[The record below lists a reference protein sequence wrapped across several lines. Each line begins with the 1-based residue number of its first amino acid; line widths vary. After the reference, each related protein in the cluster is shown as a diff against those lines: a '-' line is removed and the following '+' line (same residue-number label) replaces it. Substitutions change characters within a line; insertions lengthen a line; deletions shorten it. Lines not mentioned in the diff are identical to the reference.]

1 MKTSPTKQN
10 RLSTKKIEESTMKTQ
25 TRNLLSSLAIILI
38 TSLLLAA
45 CAEKQLEELIEQQD
59 EEKTQET
66 TEPVEPEEPVVAL
79 PGLPEDVAGY
89 TQWLK
94 LNAEPIPPVP
104 GGDPHNGT
112 KNVYVNK
119 TREDIAP
126 NGEQQFPY
134 PDGSIVIKE
143 AYRPGKDYVGL
154 IAIMRKKAGV
164 DPDHNDW
171 EFIEYTRNAS
181 DAEFSVIAK
190 DGVCWG
196 CHARVEDIDYV
207 FTELD

>member
-1 MKTSPTKQN
+1 
-10 RLSTKKIEESTMKTQ
+10 MKTQ
-25 TRNLLSSLAIILI
+25 TRNLLSSPGIIILI
-38 TSLLLAA
+38 ACLLLTA

-59 EEKTQET
+59 EEKTMMDT
-66 TEPVEPEEPVVAL
+66 AEPTQSEEPVVAL
-79 PGLPEDVAGY
+79 PGLPDDVAGY

-94 LNAEPIPPVP
+94 LNAEPIPPAP

-134 PDGSIVIKE
+134 PDGSIVVKE
-143 AYRPGKDYVGL
+143 AYRPNKDYVGL

-164 DPDHNDW
+164 DPEHNDW
-171 EFIEYTRNAS
+171 EFIEYTRNAP
-181 DAEFSVIAK
+181 DDEFNVIAK
-190 DGVCWG
+190 DGGCWV

>member
-1 MKTSPTKQN
+1 
-10 RLSTKKIEESTMKTQ
+10 MKTQ
-25 TRNLLSSLAIILI
+25 TRNLLSCLAIILI
-38 TSLLLAA
+38 SCLLFSA
-45 CAEKQLEELIEQQD
+45 CAEKQLEELIEQQ
-59 EEKTQET
+59 EEEQTET
-66 TEPVEPEEPVVAL
+66 TEEPVQPQEPVVAAL
-79 PGLPEDVAGY
+79 PGLPDDVAGY

-94 LNAEPIPPVP
+94 LNAEPIPPAP

-134 PDGSIVIKE
+134 PDGSIVVKE
-143 AYRPGKDYVGL
+143 AVRPGKDFVGL

-171 EFIEYTRNAS
+171 EFIEYVRNAS
-181 DAEFSVIAK
+181 DADFTVIAK

-196 CHARVEDIDYV
+196 CHSRVEDIDYV
-207 FTELD
+207 FTELE

>member
-1 MKTSPTKQN
+1 MKTY
-10 RLSTKKIEESTMKTQ
+10 TQ
-25 TRNLLSSLAIILI
+25 NLLSCLAIIL
-38 TSLLLAA
+38 TSCLLLSA
-45 CAEKQLEELIEQQD
+45 CAEKQLEELIEQQE
-59 EEKTQET
+59 EEKTETVT
-66 TEPVEPEEPVVAL
+66 TEEPIKPEEPVAAL
-79 PGLPEDVAGY
+79 PGLPDDVAGY

-119 TREDIAP
+119 TVEDIAP

-143 AYRPGKDYVGL
+143 AYRPDKDFVGL

-171 EFIEYTRNAS
+171 EFIEYVRNAS
-181 DAEFSVIAK
+181 DAEFRVIAQ

-196 CHARVEDIDYV
+196 CHAQVEDIDYV

>member
-1 MKTSPTKQN
+1 
-10 RLSTKKIEESTMKTQ
+10 MKTQ
-25 TRNLLSSLAIILI
+25 IRKLPFSLTFILI
-38 TSLLLAA
+38 VSLIFTA

-59 EEKTQET
+59 EEKTET
-66 TEPVEPEEPVVAL
+66 MTIEAPVQPEETAVVAL
-79 PGLPEDVAGY
+79 PGLPDDVAGY
-89 TQWLK
+89 TRWLK
-94 LNAEPIPPVP
+94 LNADPIPPAP

-134 PDGSIVIKE
+134 PDGSIVVKE
-143 AYRPGKDYVGL
+143 AYRPDKDYVGL
-154 IAIMRKKAGV
+154 IAIMRKKAGI

-171 EFIEYTRNAS
+171 EFIEYVRGAP
-181 DAEFSVIAK
+181 DAEFRVIAK

>member
-1 MKTSPTKQN
+1 
-10 RLSTKKIEESTMKTQ
+10 MKTQ
-25 TRNLLSSLAIILI
+25 TRNLLSSLVIILI
-38 TSLLLAA
+38 TCLLFAS
-45 CAEKQLEELIEQQD
+45 CAEKQLEELIEKQD
-59 EEKTQET
+59 EEKTMDT
-66 TEPVEPEEPVVAL
+66 TDPTQEPVQPEETVMAL
-79 PGLPEDVAGY
+79 PGLPADVAGY

-143 AYRPGKDYVGL
+143 AYRPGRDYVGL

-171 EFIEYTRNAS
+171 EFIEYTRNAA
-181 DAEFSVIAK
+181 DAEFDVIAK
-190 DGVCWG
+190 DGVCWR
-196 CHARVEDIDYV
+196 CHSGVEDIDYV
-207 FTELD
+207 FTELE

>member
-1 MKTSPTKQN
+1 
-10 RLSTKKIEESTMKTQ
+10 MKTQ
-25 TRNLLSSLAIILI
+25 TRNLLPCLAIILI
-38 TSLLLAA
+38 SCLLLSA

-59 EEKTQET
+59 EEKTET
-66 TEPVEPEEPVVAL
+66 AEEPVQPEEPVVAL
-79 PGLPEDVAGY
+79 PGLPDDVAGY

-94 LNAEPIPPVP
+94 LNADPIPPVP

-119 TREDIAP
+119 TREAIAP

-134 PDGSIVIKE
+134 PDGSIVVKE
-143 AYRPGKDYVGL
+143 ANRPGKDYVGL

-171 EFIEYTRNAS
+171 EFIEYVRNAP

>member
-1 MKTSPTKQN
+1 MKMQ
-10 RLSTKKIEESTMKTQ
+10 TQ
-25 TRNLLSSLAIILI
+25 HQ
-38 TSLLLAA
+38 LLLNLTVIATLCLFFTA
-45 CAEKQLEELIEQQD
+45 CTSEPLEELVQTP
-59 EEKTQET
+59 EEET
-66 TEPVEPEEPVVAL
+66 TATEPAEPEPEALAVLL

-104 GGDPHNGT
+104 GGDPHNGD

-119 TREDIAP
+119 TRETIAP
-126 NGEQQFPY
+126 NGEQRFPY
-134 PDGSIVIKE
+134 PDGSIVVKE

-171 EFIEYTRNAS
+171 EFIEYTRNAP
-181 DAEFSVIAK
+181 DAEFGVIAK

-196 CHARVEDIDYV
+196 CHTQAEAIDYV
-207 FTELD
+207 FTELE

>member
-1 MKTSPTKQN
+1 
-10 RLSTKKIEESTMKTQ
+10 MKTQ
-25 TRNLLSSLAIILI
+25 THDP
-38 TSLLLAA
+38 LLLNLAMIAVLCLHFSA
-45 CAEKQLEELIEQQD
+45 CSSEKALETIVQTPPEEASTTEQTTPVELEEPAVPI
-59 EEKTQET
+59 
-66 TEPVEPEEPVVAL
+66 
-79 PGLPEDVAGY
+79 PGLPEDVVGY

-104 GGDPHNGT
+104 GGDPHNGD

-119 TREDIAP
+119 TRETIAP

-134 PDGSIVIKE
+134 PDGSIVVKE

-154 IAIMRKKAGV
+154 IAIMRKKVGV

-171 EFIEYTRNAS
+171 EFIEYTRNAP
-181 DAEFSVIAK
+181 DADFAVIAK

-196 CHARVEDIDYV
+196 CHVQVQDIDYI
-207 FTELD
+207 FTALQ

>member
-1 MKTSPTKQN
+1 MK
-10 RLSTKKIEESTMKTQ
+10 MQ
-25 TRNLLSSLAIILI
+25 TRNLLSCLTIILV
-38 TSLLLAA
+38 SCLLLSA
-45 CAEKQLEELIEQQD
+45 CAEKQFEELIDQQD
-59 EEKTQET
+59 EEKTETPT
-66 TEPVEPEEPVVAL
+66 TEAPIQPEEPAVAL
-79 PGLPEDVAGY
+79 PGLPDDVAGY

-134 PDGSIVIKE
+134 PDGSIVVKE
-143 AYRPGKDYVGL
+143 ANRPGKDYVGL

-171 EFIEYTRNAS
+171 EFIEYVRNAP
-181 DAEFSVIAK
+181 DAEFRVIAK
-190 DGVCWG
+190 DGTCWG
-196 CHARVEDIDYV
+196 CHSRVEDIDYV

>member
-1 MKTSPTKQN
+1 
-10 RLSTKKIEESTMKTQ
+10 MKTQ
-25 TRNLLSSLAIILI
+25 TRNLLSCLAIILI
-38 TSLLLAA
+38 SCLLLSA
-45 CAEKQLEELIEQQD
+45 CAEKQLEELIEQQE
-59 EEKTQET
+59 EEKTET
-66 TEPVEPEEPVVAL
+66 VEEPIQPEEPVVAL
-79 PGLPEDVAGY
+79 PGLPDDVAGY

-104 GGDPHNGT
+104 DGDPHNGN

-134 PDGSIVIKE
+134 PDGSIVVKE
-143 AYRPGKDYVGL
+143 AFRPGKDFVGL

-171 EFIEYTRNAS
+171 EFIEYVRNAP
-181 DAEFSVIAK
+181 DAEFRVIAK

-196 CHARVEDIDYV
+196 CHSDVEDIDYV

>member
-1 MKTSPTKQN
+1 MK
-10 RLSTKKIEESTMKTQ
+10 MH
-25 TRNLLSSLAIILI
+25 TRNLLSYLAVIMI
-38 TSLLLAA
+38 TCLFLTA
-45 CAEKQLEELIEQQD
+45 CAEKQLEELIEQQE
-59 EEKTQET
+59 EEKTET
-66 TEPVEPEEPVVAL
+66 TEEPVQSEEPVAAL
-79 PGLPEDVAGY
+79 PGLPDDVAGY

-104 GGDPHNGT
+104 GGDPHNGN

-134 PDGSIVIKE
+134 PDGSIVVKE
-143 AYRPGKDYVGL
+143 AYRPNKDFVGL

-164 DPDHNDW
+164 DPEHNDW
-171 EFIEYTRNAS
+171 EFIEYVRNAP
-181 DAEFSVIAK
+181 DAEFRVIAE
-190 DGVCWG
+190 GGICSG
-196 CHARVEDIDYV
+196 CHAQVEDIDYV

>member
-1 MKTSPTKQN
+1 MK
-10 RLSTKKIEESTMKTQ
+10 IQ
-25 TRNLLSSLAIILI
+25 THRSLRNLAIIVI
-38 TSLLLAA
+38 PLLLLIA
-45 CAEKQLEELIEQQD
+45 CTSEKQLEELVQTPQ
-59 EEKTQET
+59 EEV
-66 TEPVEPEEPVVAL
+66 PVEPEQMAAPL

-94 LNAEPIPPVP
+94 LNAEPIPPVA

-119 TREDIAP
+119 TRETIAP
-126 NGEQQFPY
+126 DGEQQFPY
-134 PDGSIVIKE
+134 PDGSVVVKE

-171 EFIEYTRNAS
+171 EFIEYTRNAP
-181 DAEFSVIAK
+181 DAKFGVIAE
-190 DGVCWG
+190 GRICWG
-196 CHARVEDIDYV
+196 CHAQVEDIDYV
-207 FTELD
+207 FTELE

>member
-1 MKTSPTKQN
+1 
-10 RLSTKKIEESTMKTQ
+10 MKTQ
-25 TRNLLSSLAIILI
+25 TRNLLSCLTIILI
-38 TSLLLAA
+38 SCLLLSA
-45 CAEKQLEELIEQQD
+45 CAEKQLEELIEQQE
-59 EEKTQET
+59 EEKTET
-66 TEPVEPEEPVVAL
+66 AEEPVHPEETVAAL
-79 PGLPEDVAGY
+79 PGLPDDVAGY

-134 PDGSIVIKE
+134 PDGSIVVKE
-143 AYRPGKDYVGL
+143 ANRPGKDYVGL
-154 IAIMRKKAGV
+154 IAIMRKQAGV
-164 DPDHNDW
+164 DPAHNDW
-171 EFIEYTRNAS
+171 EFIEYVRNAP
-181 DAEFSVIAK
+181 DAEFRVIAK

-196 CHARVEDIDYV
+196 CHTRVEDIDYV
-207 FTELD
+207 FTELQ

>member
-1 MKTSPTKQN
+1 
-10 RLSTKKIEESTMKTQ
+10 MKTQ
-25 TRNLLSSLAIILI
+25 TRNLLSCFAIILI
-38 TSLLLAA
+38 SCLLLSA

-59 EEKTQET
+59 EEKTEDAPT
-66 TEPVEPEEPVVAL
+66 EEPVQPEEPVVAL
-79 PGLPEDVAGY
+79 PGLPDDVAGY

-119 TREDIAP
+119 TVDDIAP

-134 PDGSIVIKE
+134 PDGSIVVKE
-143 AYRPGKDYVGL
+143 AFRPGKDFVGL

-171 EFIEYTRNAS
+171 EFIEYVRNAP
-181 DAEFSVIAK
+181 DAEFSFIAK
-190 DGVCWG
+190 DRVCWG
-196 CHARVEDIDYV
+196 CHVQVEDIDYV
-207 FTELD
+207 FTELE

>member
-1 MKTSPTKQN
+1 MKIQTYHSLQN
-10 RLSTKKIEESTMKTQ
+10 
-25 TRNLLSSLAIILI
+25 LAIIGI
-38 TSLLLAA
+38 PLLLLIA
-45 CAEKQLEELIEQQD
+45 CTSEKQLEELVQTPQ
-59 EEKTQET
+59 EEATG
-66 TEPVEPEEPVVAL
+66 EEPVKPQEVAVPL

-94 LNAEPIPPVP
+94 LNAEPIPPVA

-119 TREDIAP
+119 TRETIAP

-134 PDGSIVIKE
+134 PDGSIVVKE
-143 AYRPGKDYVGL
+143 AYRPDKDYVGL
-154 IAIMRKKAGV
+154 IAIMRKKAGM
-164 DPDHNDW
+164 DPAHNDW

-181 DAEFSVIAK
+181 DAKFSVIAE
-190 DGVCWG
+190 GRICWG

-207 FTELD
+207 FTELE

>member
-1 MKTSPTKQN
+1 
-10 RLSTKKIEESTMKTQ
+10 MKTQ
-25 TRNLLSSLAIILI
+25 TQNLIACLTFILIACLLLS
-38 TSLLLAA
+38 A
-45 CAEKQLEELIEQQD
+45 CAEKQLEELIEQHG
-59 EEKTQET
+59 EEKTET
-66 TEPVEPEEPVVAL
+66 AEEPVQPEEPVAAL
-79 PGLPEDVAGY
+79 PGLPDDVAGY

-94 LNAEPIPPVP
+94 LNAERIPPVP

-134 PDGSIVIKE
+134 PDGSIVVKE
-143 AYRPGKDYVGL
+143 ANRPGKDYVGL

-171 EFIEYTRNAS
+171 EFIEYVRNAA
-181 DAEFSVIAK
+181 DAEFGVIAK

-196 CHARVEDIDYV
+196 CHTKVEDIDYV